1 MRSKN
6 KNSKIIPV
14 IIAAVSV
21 AVLAL
26 SLKLWVFNK
35 KDVST
40 KSTTASVA
48 DQKTQKQ
55 EEQAESEGAKD
66 TIVKNETQQSQPQT
80 DKTVNPVITS
90 ATPSELDA
98 IVNGIIEEDGDCT
111 AQYTKDSTTF
121 SRSSKGI
128 ANATNTVCYPIQTN
142 ASDFAVKGEWTV
154 TLTYRSEKAS
164 GTSATYKFTV
174 K

>member
-6 KNSKIIPV
+6 KNNKIIPI

-26 SLKLWVFNK
+26 SLKFWVFNK
-35 KDVST
+35 SSDTT
-40 KSTTASVA
+40 KNTTSSVT

-66 TIVKNETQQSQPQT
+66 NIVKNSTQPSETQDSKIVT
-80 DKTVNPVITS
+80 PVITS
-90 ATPSELDA
+90 ATSSELDA

-111 AQYTKDSTTF
+111 AQYTKDATTF

-142 ASDFAVKGEWTV
+142 ASDFNQKGEWTV